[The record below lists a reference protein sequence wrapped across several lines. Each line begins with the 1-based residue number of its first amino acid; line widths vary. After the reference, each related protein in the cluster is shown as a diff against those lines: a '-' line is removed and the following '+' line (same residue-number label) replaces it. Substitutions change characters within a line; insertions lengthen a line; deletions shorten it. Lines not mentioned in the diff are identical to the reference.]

1 MKQTHS
7 KPPAF
12 QRKNHTARWV
22 TLAICVVLF
31 SGIAGIGGGY
41 AAYRLAAQN
50 DRQSSLTINQDASS
64 QHGSGSIEAV
74 DVSNVVDVCRP
85 TVVEITTET
94 ATSGNNPFAQYVEQ
108 GAGSGVIMSA
118 DGYIITNNHVIANTS
133 SIKVKTVE
141 GAEYDAKLIGTDP
154 QTDLAVIKIDADQ
167 LPAATFGNSNDLK
180 VGDIAIA
187 IGNPLGSLGGTVTTG
202 IISALDREITIENE
216 TMTLLQTDAAINP
229 GNSGGGLFDA
239 AGNLIGIVNAK
250 QSAAGIEGLGF
261 AIPISDAIEI
271 LDELIQN
278 GSVTTRPA
286 LNVSLYDHTASF
298 GNSDYPDGVYIVQ
311 VIEGGA
317 ADQAGLKVNDRIV
330 SFDGQTVQSA
340 SEVKQLLRRHKIGDV
355 VPMEIERDGRTHEV
369 KIKLSQQTAQ

>member
-1 MKQTHS
+1 M
-7 KPPAF
+7 
-12 QRKNHTARWV
+12 
-22 TLAICVVLF
+22 
-31 SGIAGIGGGY
+31 
-41 AAYRLAAQN
+41 
-50 DRQSSLTINQDASS
+50 
-64 QHGSGSIEAV
+64 
-74 DVSNVVDVCRP
+74 
-85 TVVEITTET
+85 
-94 ATSGNNPFAQYVEQ
+94 
-108 GAGSGVIMSA
+108 
-118 DGYIITNNHVIANTS
+118 
-133 SIKVKTVE
+133 
-141 GAEYDAKLIGTDP
+141 
-154 QTDLAVIKIDADQ
+154 
-167 LPAATFGNSNDLK
+167 
-180 VGDIAIA
+180 
-187 IGNPLGSLGGTVTTG
+187 
-202 IISALDREITIENE
+202 
-216 TMTLLQTDAAINP
+216 
-229 GNSGGGLFDA
+229 
-239 AGNLIGIVNAK
+239 NAK

>member
-1 MKQTHS
+1 MKLLQRRIHS
-7 KPPAF
+7 YETNQFKASRFPKKKPYSPLGDPGDLRGF
-12 QRKNHTARWV
+12 VFRNRRDRRRIRGVSAR
-22 TLAICVVLF
+22 
-31 SGIAGIGGGY
+31 
-41 AAYRLAAQN
+41 RPN

-229 GNSGGGLFDA
+229 GNSGGGCLM
-239 AGNLIGIVNAK
+239 
-250 QSAAGIEGLGF
+250 
-261 AIPISDAIEI
+261 P
-271 LDELIQN
+271 
-278 GSVTTRPA
+278 PA
-286 LNVSLYDHTASF
+286 TS
-298 GNSDYPDGVYIVQ
+298 
-311 VIEGGA
+311 
-317 ADQAGLKVNDRIV
+317 
-330 SFDGQTVQSA
+330 SA
-340 SEVKQLLRRHKIGDV
+340 S
-355 VPMEIERDGRTHEV
+355 
-369 KIKLSQQTAQ
+369 

>member
-1 MKQTHS
+1 MLFRS
-7 KPPAF
+7 
-12 QRKNHTARWV
+12 
-22 TLAICVVLF
+22 VVLF

-41 AAYRLAAQN
+41 AAYRLAAKT
-50 DRQSSLTINQDASS
+50 DRQSSLTINQDAGR
-64 QHGSGSIEAV
+64 QHGSSSIEAV